1 MAQKR
6 FEYELVPYQNLKS
19 MLRLQDIK
27 MYLNSMGEQRWMLVD
42 LDYGALLFAREKGGG
57 ERDNYVRTFG
67 DAAA

>member
-27 MYLNSMGEQRWMLVD
+27 AYLSSMGEQRWMLVD
-42 LDYGALLFAREKGGG
+42 LDYGALLFAREKEGAEGVTYHWKCGGA
-57 ERDNYVRTFG
+57 T
-67 DAAA
+67 A